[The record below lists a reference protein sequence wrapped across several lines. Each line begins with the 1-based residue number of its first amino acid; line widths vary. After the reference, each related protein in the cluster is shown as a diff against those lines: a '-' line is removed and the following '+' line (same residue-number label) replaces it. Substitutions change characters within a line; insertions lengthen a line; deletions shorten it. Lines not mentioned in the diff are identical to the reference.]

1 MTNNLKFKHGID
13 PDDILLYEREI
24 KILRRTP
31 AGKSLLIN
39 ETKGCSFI
47 TLTEIGD
54 IQNKQE
60 FLRKFKI

>member
-1 MTNNLKFKHGID
+1 M

-31 AGKSLLIN
+31 AGKSLLTN

-54 IQNKQE
+54 IQNK
-60 FLRKFKI
+60 LRSFFVNLKFSNR